1 MLKRAILILFFLS
14 FSWIALQAQNLQ
26 KQIDKSRNNMKKIK
40 DEIAQYENRLTS
52 QAQKEKTEI
61 ENLNDINEK
70 IGLLH
75 QLLGELEQGRRL
87 TEERI
92 AELRS
97 ILSQTRTELQNL
109 KGLTSQ
115 RLLQTYKHR
124 DEDPLAYILTSDSWT
139 QAFARMKYLK
149 LIAEQDQRDIQSLR
163 TKKEKIETQKKLIE
177 VELLNQ
183 QFLISEKKREKANL
197 DQQLARRKNTL
208 SKIRKDKRL
217 LASLIEQRK
226 DDMANLQ
233 TIIAALEKKKAE
245 EEALAKKRAEEAAA
259 AAKSGKTKTAGS
271 VKYKEPVYTEKS
283 NFAQYKGRL
292 PYPVPGKIVVSFGNQ
307 YNAALGTTTRNTGV
321 DIQSRE
327 GAEVH
332 SVAKGKVSL
341 ISWLRRLGNTVIIDH
356 GEGFYTVYAHLSEIF
371 VSVDQ
376 HVAAGQTIA
385 NLDESD
391 EGKAV
396 LHFEIYKDREA
407 VDPAGWLR

>member
-1 MLKRAILILFFLS
+1 
-14 FSWIALQAQNLQ
+14 
-26 KQIDKSRNNMKKIK
+26 
-40 DEIAQYENRLTS
+40 
-52 QAQKEKTEI
+52 
-61 ENLNDINEK
+61 
-70 IGLLH
+70 
-75 QLLGELEQGRRL
+75 
-87 TEERI
+87 
-92 AELRS
+92 
-97 ILSQTRTELQNL
+97 
-109 KGLTSQ
+109 
-115 RLLQTYKHR
+115 
-124 DEDPLAYILTSDSWT
+124 
-139 QAFARMKYLK
+139 
-149 LIAEQDQRDIQSLR
+149 
-163 TKKEKIETQKKLIE
+163 
-177 VELLNQ
+177 
-183 QFLISEKKREKANL
+183 
-197 DQQLARRKNTL
+197 
-208 SKIRKDKRL
+208 
-217 LASLIEQRK
+217 
-226 DDMANLQ
+226 
-233 TIIAALEKKKAE
+233 
-245 EEALAKKRAEEAAA
+245 
-259 AAKSGKTKTAGS
+259 
-271 VKYKEPVYTEKS
+271 
-283 NFAQYKGRL
+283 QYKGRL

>member
-1 MLKRAILILFFLS
+1 MLNRVALFLFFSLIS
-14 FSWIALQAQNLQ
+14 LQAQNLQ

-292 PYPVPGKIVVSFGNQ
+292 
-307 YNAALGTTTRNTGV
+307 
-321 DIQSRE
+321 
-327 GAEVH
+327 
-332 SVAKGKVSL
+332 
-341 ISWLRRLGNTVIIDH
+341 
-356 GEGFYTVYAHLSEIF
+356 
-371 VSVDQ
+371 
-376 HVAAGQTIA
+376 
-385 NLDESD
+385 
-391 EGKAV
+391 
-396 LHFEIYKDREA
+396 
-407 VDPAGWLR
+407 